1 MKKFKIIAKDV
12 LYISRITKVTN
23 KKIRLLLSVALSNI
37 TVFTDIL
44 IILVFA
50 NILSGDGG
58 QNSNYYIFIK
68 LIIDNIILL
77 PVIVIFIF

>member
-68 LIIDNIILL
+68 LIIDNIL
-77 PVIVIFIF
+77 